1 VVELKNSEKGRFGS
15 FAGVFT
21 PNVLTI
27 LGIILFLRT
36 GWVVGQAGLA
46 GALFII
52 VIANL
57 ISLFTGLSLSL
68 VATNMH
74 VKTGGAYYMISRTL
88 GLEIGGAIGIPLYI
102 SQAISAAFYIIG
114 FTEAV
119 TSVFSGIDPV
129 FLSVSLALFFGFLA
143 FIGADFTLKIQFV
156 ILGILLFAI
165 LSFFSGGWG
174 EWYAPGLYST
184 STSRATFGEVFAI
197 FFPAVTGI
205 MVGVSMSGDLKEP
218 AKSIPRGTLSSIGI
232 TAFIY
237 IAAAIWMGLHAT
249 TMELVTDN
257 LIMQKIARWPQLVLL
272 GVWASTLS
280 SALGS
285 VLAAPRTLQA
295 LSFDRI
301 VPKVLSAQLGS
312 RTEPRCAVIITTS
325 IAIMI
330 ILMGD
335 LNFVAPIISM
345 FFLNTYGMINL
356 TAGVELLVG
365 NPSFRPQFN
374 VHWAIP
380 LVGGFGCYGAMFLIS
395 PMATVIAI
403 SISCGIYIYLKQ
415 RSLRQNWGDIRS
427 GLWFSIARFGLIRL
441 EASPQHARNWRP
453 NIVAFTGAA
462 GISHSREQL
471 LEMASWLSSGQGV
484 VTLYHLLVGDIDDLA
499 GRGLQE
505 ASRNSL
511 RKYLDEEGVIAFTE
525 CSIVS
530 DFYQGV
536 YSTIQA
542 HGITGIEPNTVL
554 LGLSKKPDIQKK
566 QFHLMRK
573 LISLEKSTLFL
584 HFNSKRGYGKK
595 KLIDIWWRGKDRN
608 AELMLLLA
616 HIISQS
622 APWEGSKIRVLRL
635 LDHEEGRSSANEH
648 IQRLI
653 ESSRMEAEPIVL
665 VKSDLKQKFKTVFNE
680 QSKDTDLVLLGAA
693 VPEVEKFDSTINF
706 LQDLLQSAPSVLF
719 VRSAET
725 EDILEL
731 EPVV

>member
-1 VVELKNSEKGRFGS
+1 MAYPKNTDKGRFGS

-52 VIANL
+52 VISNL
-57 ISLFTGLSLSL
+57 LSLFAGLSLSS

-74 VKTGGAYYMISRTL
+74 VKTGGIYYMISRTL

-102 SQAISAAFYIIG
+102 AQAISVAFYIIG

-119 TSVFSGIDPV
+119 TAVFSSIDPV
-129 FLSVSLALFFGFLA
+129 ILSISVALVFGFLA
-143 FIGADFTLKIQFV
+143 YIGADFTLKIQFV
-156 ILGILLFAI
+156 ILGILFLAI
-165 LSFFSGGWG
+165 LSFFSGSWG

-184 STSRATFGEVFAI
+184 STSTATFGEVFAI

-205 MVGVSMSGDLKEP
+205 MVGVSMSGDLKNP
-218 AKSIPRGTLSSIGI
+218 AKNIPRGTLSSVGI

-237 IAAAIWMGLHAT
+237 LAAAIWLGLHAT
-249 TMELVTDN
+249 TNELITNN
-257 LIMQKIARWPQLVLL
+257 LIMQKVARWPKLILL

-285 VLAAPRTLQA
+285 LLAAPRTLQA
-295 LSFDRI
+295 LSFDRV
-301 VPKVLSAQLGS
+301 VPRVLSAQLGS
-312 RTEPRCAVIITTS
+312 ETEPRFAVIITTT
-325 IAIMI
+325 IAIMV
-330 ILMGD
+330 ILMGN

-356 TAGVELLVG
+356 AAGVELLVG
-365 NPSFRPQFN
+365 NPSFRPQFK
-374 VHWAIP
+374 VHWIIP
-380 LVGGFGCYGAMFLIS
+380 LVGGFGCYAAMFLIS

-403 SISCGIYIYLKQ
+403 SVSYGVYIYLKR
-415 RSLRQNWGDIRS
+415 RSIHQNWGDIRS
-427 GLWFSIARFGLIRL
+427 GLWFSFARFGLIRL

-453 NIVAFTGAA
+453 NIIAFTGAA

-471 LEMASWLSSGQGV
+471 LELASWLSGGQGV
-484 VTLYHLLVGDIDDLA
+484 VTLYHLLVRDIDALA
-499 GRGLQE
+499 GRGLRE

-511 RKYLDEEGVIAFTE
+511 RKYLDEKGIIAFTE

-536 YSTIQA
+536 LSTIQS
-542 HGITGIEPNTVL
+542 HGFTGIEPNTAL
-554 LGLSKKPDIQKK
+554 LGLSKKPDIQKE

-573 LISLEKSTLFL
+573 LVALGKSTLLL
-584 HFNSKRGYGKK
+584 HYNSEREYGRKR
-595 KLIDIWWRGKDRN
+595 LVDVWWRGRDRN
-608 AELMLLLA
+608 AELMLILA
-616 HIISQS
+616 HIISRC
-622 APWEGSKIRVLRL
+622 APWNGAKLRILRL
-635 LDHEEGRSSANEH
+635 LDHEEGRSSANRD
-648 IQRLI
+648 IRRLI
-653 ESSRMEAEPIVL
+653 KSFRMEADPVVL
-665 VKSDLKQKFKTVFNE
+665 VKSDSNQSFKTVFSD
-680 QSKDTDLVLLGAA
+680 QSKETDLVLLGAA
-693 VPEVEKFDSTINF
+693 VPEVEKFDSTICF

-725 EDILEL
+725 EDILEP
-731 EPVV
+731 ETAI